1 MYNAIKLSYH
11 LKDET
16 DLPTRRLL
24 LQNGCWSNSIFR
36 WCSRFDFYSRCMEYF
51 TSYTFSYYISD
62 NISFISLLK
71 KFQLARLLECFLQPG
86 GFPSVSHK
94 PMFERQDVPDNK
106 RFLCRFLELYSSLL
120 SKGNFYLLV
129 VLRFL
134 FLDLFFQKRLLV
146 VLICKEYFPHFQIH

>member
-1 MYNAIKLSYH
+1 
-11 LKDET
+11 
-16 DLPTRRLL
+16 
-24 LQNGCWSNSIFR
+24 
-36 WCSRFDFYSRCMEYF
+36 MEYF

-62 NISFISLLK
+62 NISFISLFK
-71 KFQLARLLECFLQPG
+71 KFQLARLLECFLQRG

-94 PMFERQDVPDNK
+94 PMFERQDVPDNE

-134 FLDLFFQKRLLV
+134 FFGS
-146 VLICKEYFPHFQIH
+146 VLPEKASSCINL